1 MKTVAKFIFATAAC
15 LGLLS
20 GLPSKALAADLVLSA
35 PAKSEDGSYILRLES
50 GNFSQFDSF
59 ELYRSLNGSEYKLL
73 VTVPLFKAIS
83 QMVNQNGIYG
93 YKVRGIASDGS
104 SEISE
109 PVFVEV
115 NSKSIRLQPQ
125 ISKRYPAKSPEELT
139 VGALN

>member
-1 MKTVAKFIFATAAC
+1 MKIFLNFTTAV
-15 LGLLS
+15 GLLIVLS
-20 GLPSKALAADLVLSA
+20 GYVQAEDLTLSA
-35 PAKSEDGSYILRLES
+35 PALSEDGSYILRLES
-50 GNFSQFDSF
+50 GGDRHFDSL

-83 QMVNQNGIYG
+83 QMVNQNGVYG

-104 SEISE
+104 SEISD

-125 ISKRYPAKSPEELT
+125 LSMEYPLKPAEELRL
-139 VGALN
+139 GAR